1 MPQTSASKELGQ
13 DVELKLTNR
22 ICVVSRIWFYAIW
35 SAADLVEGLAKC
47 GASVVYIAPPL
58 RPTFREPAHPNVV
71 RINVP
76 RELIDCP
83 SKFRSMASKV
93 RRIMGAFFATMLQ
106 IFRTKTFLF
115 TFAEHQI
122 INIPTFLILRL
133 FGKKV
138 VLIVHDVIP
147 HNFALVHRK
156 RLKRFLL
163 HSQYRAASVI
173 VTLSEAGRQRLI
185 SEFQIR
191 ASKIHVIPHGAVGF
205 DRQSKIPS
213 ERVLLAFGSIRENK
227 NILKVLEAVKM
238 ARLSGL
244 DVKLL
249 VAGGYDGSNPYCQ
262 ACVTMIKEDPSA
274 FIDKIGFVEE
284 ADVPDLIAQTNAF
297 ILAYS
302 DFDSQSGVAVLAGV
316 NSRPV
321 IATFAGGVRD
331 LQALGLAG
339 VEIKQPVTTA
349 TILSAIQEFYKTP
362 LDQWQAAAE
371 AGQSQLSEHLDWTG
385 IARSYLRL

>member
-1 MPQTSASKELGQ
+1 MVPIKFAS
-13 DVELKLTNR
+13 R
-22 ICVVSRIWFYAIW
+22 A
-35 SAADLVEGLAKC
+35 
-47 GASVVYIAPPL
+47 
-58 RPTFREPAHPNVV
+58 
-71 RINVP
+71 
-76 RELIDCP
+76 
-83 SKFRSMASKV
+83 
-93 RRIMGAFFATMLQ
+93 LQ

-122 INIPTFLILRL
+122 ITIPTFLILRL

-262 ACVTMIKEDPSA
+262 ACVTMIREDPSA

-302 DFDSQSGVAVLAGV
+302 DFDSQRRRPRSASPRSSRSGDQAAGLTGYDSQR
-316 NSRPV
+316 NSRILQNPARPMASRGRDRTV
-321 IATFAGGVRD
+321 PTVRTSRLD
-331 LQALGLAG
+331 GHRAL
-339 VEIKQPVTTA
+339 
-349 TILSAIQEFYKTP
+349 LSASLMVLSSP
-362 LDQWQAAAE
+362 LQRQARRSFE
-371 AGQSQLSEHLDWTG
+371 SAGL
-385 IARSYLRL
+385 LRQGSRGWR

>member
-1 MPQTSASKELGQ
+1 
-13 DVELKLTNR
+13 
-22 ICVVSRIWFYAIW
+22 
-35 SAADLVEGLAKC
+35 
-47 GASVVYIAPPL
+47 
-58 RPTFREPAHPNVV
+58 
-71 RINVP
+71 
-76 RELIDCP
+76 
-83 SKFRSMASKV
+83 
-93 RRIMGAFFATMLQ
+93 MGTFFATMLQ

-115 TFAEHQI
+115 TFADHQI
-122 INIPTFLILRL
+122 ITIPTFLILRL

-156 RLKRFLL
+156 RLNRFLL

-185 SEFQIR
+185 SEFKIR

-262 ACVTMIKEDPSA
+262 ACVTMIREDPSA

-349 TILSAIQEFYKTP
+349 TILSAIRILQNPAQPMASRGRDRTVPTVRTSRLDGHRALLSASLMVLSSP
-362 LDQWQAAAE
+362 LQRQARRSFE
-371 AGQSQLSEHLDWTG
+371 SAGL
-385 IARSYLRL
+385 LRQGSRGCR

>member
-1 MPQTSASKELGQ
+1 
-13 DVELKLTNR
+13 
-22 ICVVSRIWFYAIW
+22 
-35 SAADLVEGLAKC
+35 
-47 GASVVYIAPPL
+47 
-58 RPTFREPAHPNVV
+58 
-71 RINVP
+71 
-76 RELIDCP
+76 
-83 SKFRSMASKV
+83 
-93 RRIMGAFFATMLQ
+93 MGIFFATMLQ
-106 IFRTKTFLF
+106 IFLTKTFLF

-122 INIPTFLILRL
+122 ITIPTFLILRL

-147 HNFALVHRK
+147 HDFALVHRK

-205 DRQSKIPS
+205 DRPSKIPA

-262 ACVTMIKEDPSA
+262 ACVTMIREDPSA

-284 ADVPDLIAQTNAF
+284 ADVPLIHPLIFRRRSFATVGTN
-297 ILAYS
+297 
-302 DFDSQSGVAVLAGV
+302 FD
-316 NSRPV
+316 
-321 IATFAGGVRD
+321 
-331 LQALGLAG
+331 
-339 VEIKQPVTTA
+339 
-349 TILSAIQEFYKTP
+349 
-362 LDQWQAAAE
+362 
-371 AGQSQLSEHLDWTG
+371 
-385 IARSYLRL
+385 

>member
-1 MPQTSASKELGQ
+1 MSS
-13 DVELKLTNR
+13 R
-22 ICVVSRIWFYAIW
+22 ICVVTRIWNYGIW
-35 SAADLVEGLAKC
+35 SAPDIVNGLAES
-47 GASVVYIAPPL
+47 GASVVYIAPPMQ
-58 RPTFREPAHPNVV
+58 PAFREPANPNIV
-71 RINVP
+71 RVNVP
-76 RELIDCP
+76 RELIGSS
-83 SKFRSMASKV
+83 SKFRSMTGKLP
-93 RRIMGAFFATMLQ
+93 RIIGTFLAVCLQ
-106 IFRTKTFLF
+106 IFRSKTYLF
-115 TFAEHQI
+115 TMADHEI
-122 INIPTFLILRL
+122 ITIPTFLVLRL

-138 VLIVHDVIP
+138 ILIVHDVIP
-147 HNFALVHRK
+147 HDFALVHRK

-185 SEFQIR
+185 SEFPIR

-205 DRQSKIPS
+205 DRQSKIPA

-244 DVKLL
+244 DMKLL
-249 VAGGYDGSNPYCQ
+249 VAGGYDGSNLYCQ
-262 ACVTMIKEDPSA
+262 TCVTMIREDPSA

-284 ADVPDLIAQTNAF
+284 ADIPDLSAQSNAF

-316 NSRPV
+316 NGRPV

-349 TILSAIQEFYKTP
+349 TILSAIQQFYKTP

-371 AGQSQLSEHLDWTG
+371 AGRSQLSEHLDWTS
-385 IARSYLRL
+385 IARSHLRL